1 MHACVPQGASFGFFH
16 DMLVTPNYYVLVEN
30 PIALDLQ
37 KLLTRYMFGRACLA
51 ECLEFRRDRRTRVHL
66 LRRPGRQGGV
76 LGGFRV
82 QARLDRQL
90 GFWRYGL
97 RQPVQQ
103 GACNF
108 AHCLGD
114 ACTGSVLKAG

>member
-1 MHACVPQGASFGFFH
+1 MLPLAPSCNALCASIMNADKYMHLGWQGASFGFFH

-66 LRRPGRQGGV
+66 LRRSRRQGALDV
-76 LGGFRV
+76 LLIRKG
-82 QARLDRQL
+82 
-90 GFWRYGL
+90 
-97 RQPVQQ
+97 
-103 GACNF
+103 
-108 AHCLGD
+108 
-114 ACTGSVLKAG
+114 

>member
-1 MHACVPQGASFGFFH
+1 MHLRRQGASFGFFH

-66 LRRPGRQGGV
+66 LRRPGRQGAFGV
-76 LGGFRV
+76 S
-82 QARLDRQL
+82 QRLHH
-90 GFWRYGL
+90 GSHGL
-97 RQPVQQ
+97 
-103 GACNF
+103 A
-108 AHCLGD
+108 L
-114 ACTGSVLKAG
+114 